1 VFCISITPVLL
12 LAMCCVCARNGL
24 VQLGVRPPFCTC
36 ACVACCSGPAC
47 SAPLVRQGQPIV
59 VSLHTLGVG
68 QGLGKALPGSQH
80 IAPLHATCC
89 PLCCLETPEETH
101 PGHRVSAKKGC
112 AASEGATQHRRP
124 TGCMHMGNDHSMTA
138 ESMHS
143 QLACMELCGT
153 DAMMCVCAAGVEAVT
168 CSAWR
173 SMQINNVS
181 HCM

>member
-1 VFCISITPVLL
+1 
-12 LAMCCVCARNGL
+12 MCCVCARNGL

-80 IAPLHATCC
+80 TAPLHATCC

-112 AASEGATQHRRP
+112 AASEGATQHRGP

-153 DAMMCVCAAGVEAVT
+153 DAMMCVCGRCGGCHVQCLAIHAGK
-168 CSAWR
+168 
-173 SMQINNVS
+173 
-181 HCM
+181 